1 MEEPRPRGATFMII
15 ASSRPGKYAVLR
27 NQVIGYPPI
36 VESCCSGFFTLGRH
50 QRFFKH
56 STGQILIRVFIILYF
71 NMTLSTTSNNNNSV
85 RWKLYK
91 KRTKEISCDR
101 MYRHLSVRM
110 RTRNRE
116 EKSEVSKSEVTVA
129 REQESRWKL
138 IIHEGELLF
147 SYRNIVCHL
156 NTIVVQIIMTKLE
169 KSGSRCITTNDRL
182 VSNKG
187 GKRKLQK
194 IITDSE
200 LGVVNNGFSP
210 IKGNV
215 TKFVLPGGR
224 GPVPAVL
231 QYRTNPWQERS
242 KLHWP
247 TVHQKSN

>member
-1 MEEPRPRGATFMII
+1 M
-15 ASSRPGKYAVLR
+15 
-27 NQVIGYPPI
+27 
-36 VESCCSGFFTLGRH
+36 
-50 QRFFKH
+50 
-56 STGQILIRVFIILYF
+56 
-71 NMTLSTTSNNNNSV
+71 
-85 RWKLYK
+85 
-91 KRTKEISCDR
+91 
-101 MYRHLSVRM
+101 
-110 RTRNRE
+110 
-116 EKSEVSKSEVTVA
+116 
-129 REQESRWKL
+129 
-138 IIHEGELLF
+138 F

-242 KLHWP
+242 KLH
-247 TVHQKSN
+247 